1 MVILI
6 KRSWKHP
13 LEEKSQAEFFGH
25 SRGMP
30 FPFPLMTTVNI
41 LSELQTRVLNCSPD
55 ISTCVSCTLFKAWL
69 RCPGWPWTCDPPAS
83 ASGITGMTDIACEYE
98 DIQARYKDVHYGDY
112 MSWHR
117 LSYLRRR
124 GRNLRSSRTQG
135 SSRWAPGT

>member
-55 ISTCVSCTLFKAWL
+55 ISTCVSCTLFKSICQHGGVRLCKA
-69 RCPGWPWTCDPPAS
+69 GEDEED
-83 ASGITGMTDIACEYE
+83 GMGNGLVSFFTAVTKRPNQKIKSFIWGFTVSEVSV
-98 DIQARYKDVHYGDY
+98 QAAGCVP
-112 MSWHR
+112 
-117 LSYLRRR
+117 
-124 GRNLRSSRTQG
+124 QG
-135 SSRWAPGT
+135 SR